1 MTDASQLSEEQ
12 RQELE
17 KKLKSMS
24 PEELRQLQ
32 KQQCIFCQIISGK
45 IPGKKIYEDK
55 SCLAVLDINPAT
67 RGHLLLL
74 PKEHYAIMPQ
84 VPQKELEH
92 LFSISKILSHLLLR
106 ALHVSG
112 SNIFITN
119 GPAAGQRA
127 PHFLIHLLPRKEG
140 DHLLP
145 IKDKLIEPSLPEKVK
160 NAVQERLL
168 GLLGNSVSSPRREI
182 SKELSSE
189 EDILQEKTIQQKKP
203 RKKRSST
210 KKKEVS
216 AGKTKKKEEEIE
228 GEESRGGSAERS
240 KNDTSNEDSD
250 PTASLDE
257 IAELFK

>member
-1 MTDASQLSEEQ
+1 MVDAPPELTEEQ
-12 RQELE
+12 RRELE
-17 KKLKSMS
+17 KKLKSMT
-24 PEELRQLQ
+24 PDQIQQLQ

-45 IPGKKIYEDK
+45 IPSKKVYEDH

-92 LFSISKILSHLLLR
+92 LFSISKLLSRLQLR
-106 ALHVSG
+106 ALRVSG
-112 SNIFITN
+112 TNIFIAN

-127 PHFLIHLLPRKEG
+127 QHFMIHLLPRKEG

-145 IKDKLIEPSLPEKVK
+145 VKDKLIDPSLLEKVK
-160 NAVQERLL
+160 DTVQDRLSVLL
-168 GLLGNSVSSPRREI
+168 GKRISSRKEDSTEPASSKPELVEKEMKKQQKPKKNRASKKREI
-182 SKELSSE
+182 KEESE
-189 EDILQEKTIQQKKP
+189 EQ
-203 RKKRSST
+203 
-210 KKKEVS
+210 
-216 AGKTKKKEEEIE
+216 KEE
-228 GEESRGGSAERS
+228 
-240 KNDTSNEDSD
+240 NSD